1 MSSPGGAHAQADVAP
16 LRHRDDLQGLRA
28 VAVLIV
34 ALGHAG
40 VSFLAGGYV
49 GVDVFFV
56 LSGFLITGLLLTGAA
71 KHGRISLP
79 EFYRRRARRILP
91 AAALTLVV
99 TDIVAYQLLN
109 FVRAKQTVLDSLWA
123 AAFASNVHFGH
134 QNADYFARQRPP
146 SPIQQFWTLS
156 VEEQFYVV
164 WPLLLSLALFGLL
177 VWRRQRGEVT
187 VGALHRALLVISVAG
202 ALSLM
207 WSIQSTA
214 SQPHTAY
221 FSTFTRI
228 WELALGAAL
237 AIAAPRIGR
246 LPGIARAPVG
256 WIGLA
261 MIALAAVL
269 YSSSTPFPGYAALL
283 PTLGAA
289 LFIGAGI
296 AGTGRLGADR
306 LLSLAPF
313 RFVGDRSYAFYLWH
327 WPAIVIASEYSGR
340 TLCVGVNILVL
351 VGAFALS
358 CVTYAVFENPIR
370 RMKGRRVGLV
380 LWPASA
386 AVVVACALPILAS
399 IGQTEANIAK
409 ASAAVHPKTLRPDV
423 SVQSRAPISVVIK
436 AVKAARGDK
445 PIPWPVKPAVS
456 RVESDRYAFPSPK
469 CRPNLNES
477 SSKICHLGDPHS
489 AKSILILGDSH
500 AMTWMPP
507 VLKMA
512 KKDHWLV
519 LPVIKPS
526 CVPKKWTTPG
536 YATCNAWFKWAI
548 KQARSLKPT
557 VSLLNAKWSN
567 TRTKAVVP
575 MMKTA
580 MKDLGGVSESV
591 VVLGDPPEEK
601 QSPPDCLL
609 AKGATMKTCTVK
621 ARKVDLTTD
630 NAIARASAKAGAGF
644 VYTRGWFCAKPK
656 HTKSTYCPMV
666 INRTITR
673 SDKDHISKTYALEL
687 SKLFRTAFRQALF
700 S

>member
-1 MSSPGGAHAQADVAP
+1 MGSPGGAHAPADVAP

-40 VSFLAGGYV
+40 VAFLAGGYV

-56 LSGFLITGLLLTGAA
+56 LSGFLITSLLLSGAA

-91 AAALTLVV
+91 AAALALVV
-99 TDIVAYQLLN
+99 TDVVAYQLLN
-109 FVRAKQTVLDSLWA
+109 FVRAKETVVDSLWA
-123 AAFASNVHFGH
+123 AAFTANVHFGH
-134 QNADYFARQRPP
+134 ENADYFARQRPP

-156 VEEQFYVV
+156 VEEQFYVI
-164 WPLLLSLALFGLL
+164 WPLLLALALFGLL
-177 VWRRQRGEVT
+177 VWRRRHGEVT

-207 WSIQSTA
+207 WSIQST
-214 SQPHTAY
+214 SSEPQTAY

-237 AIAAPRIGR
+237 AIAAPQLGR
-246 LPGIARAPVG
+246 LPGLARMPLG
-256 WIGLA
+256 WIGLGA
-261 MIALAAVL
+261 IALAAVL

-283 PTLGAA
+283 PTVGAA

-296 AGTGRLGADR
+296 SGTGRLGAGR

-327 WPAIVIASEYSGR
+327 WPAIVIASEYAGR
-340 TLCVGVNILVL
+340 TLSVGVNLLVL
-351 VGAFALS
+351 AGAFALS
-358 CVTYAVFENPIR
+358 CITYAVFENPIR
-370 RMKGRRVGLV
+370 RMQGRRAGLV

-386 AVVVACALPILAS
+386 ALVAACALPMLAS
-399 IGQTEANIAK
+399 IGNTEANIAK
-409 ASAAVHPKTLRPDV
+409 ASASVHPARIPASV
-423 SVQSRAPISVVIK
+423 STQRRAPLSVVVK
-436 AVKAARGDK
+436 AVKAARAGK
-445 PIPWPVKPAVS
+445 PIPWPLKPAVS
-456 RVESDRYAFPSPK
+456 HVESDRYAFPSSR
-469 CRPNLNES
+469 CRPNLNQS
-477 SSKICHLGDPHS
+477 SSDVCRLGDVHS
-489 AKSILILGDSH
+489 GKSILVFGDSH
-500 AMTWMPP
+500 AINWMPP
-507 VLKMA
+507 LLRMA

-536 YATCNAWFKWAI
+536 YDVCNAWFRWAM
-548 KQARSLKPT
+548 KQARSRKPQ
-557 VSLLNAKWSN
+557 VAFIAGKWSN
-567 TRTKAVVP
+567 TRQKAVVP
-575 MMKTA
+575 MMKATIRELSSVA
-580 MKDLGGVSESV
+580 ASV
-591 VVLGDPPEEK
+591 VVVGDPPEEK

-609 AKGATMKTCTVK
+609 ASNATMKTCTVK

-630 NAIARASAKAGAGF
+630 TAVAKASSKLGAGF

-656 HTKSTYCPMV
+656 HSKKTYCPIV
-666 INRTITR
+666 INKTITR
-673 SDKDHISKTYALEL
+673 SDTNHVSKTYAKEL
-687 SKLFRTAFRQALF
+687 SGRFRTAFRQALF